1 MRRSCTGRTNLQD
14 LGRDG
19 SPVSCLM
26 KIGKGRKKM
35 RNKQRKSSAL
45 GSDAGCGSSLSCIV
59 WSLVGFGLVCFLFL
73 KHQADS
79 GQTHVYFSPLH
90 ATRKLEDI
98 EEDHFRLPPPH
109 KVNPRAVKRRGPRKQ
124 PKVIDDYLE
133 ESSAVHALFFPDQMA
148 VVDPT
153 KGGNDSMYFY
163 PGRVWLDT
171 DGNTIQAH
179 GGGIMY
185 DHKTARFYWYG
196 ENKDGPTYQAR
207 PKGTQRVDI
216 IGVSCYS
223 SKDLWSWTHEGIV
236 LRGEPSNVIHDLYK
250 SKVLERPKVIYN
262 DRTEKYIMWMHI
274 DDANYTKASV
284 GVAVSSSPTGPFTYL
299 YSFRPHGC
307 ESRDMTVFKD
317 DDGMAY
323 LFYSS
328 RDNTELHVSPL
339 TEDYLQITAAM
350 KRILIRRHREA
361 PAVFKHQGTYYMI
374 TSGCS
379 GWAPNRALAHAAESI
394 MGPWETLGNPCVGG
408 NRFYRLTTFLSQS
421 TFVLPLP
428 GLSGAFIFMADRW
441 SPSNLRDSRYV
452 WLPLFV
458 GGLADEPLD
467 YSFGFPLW
475 SRVSI
480 YWHKKWRLPEDWK
493 IANTANT

>member
-1 MRRSCTGRTNLQD
+1 
-14 LGRDG
+14 
-19 SPVSCLM
+19 M
-26 KIGKGRKKM
+26 KISKGRKKM

-45 GSDAGCGSSLSCIV
+45 GSDAGHGFSLSCIL
-59 WSLVGFGLVCFLFL
+59 WSLVGFGLVVCFISF
-73 KHQADS
+73 KYQADS
-79 GQTHVYFSPLH
+79 GQSRIYSSHLS
-90 ATRKLEDI
+90 ATRELEDI

-109 KVNPRAVKRRGPRKQ
+109 KVNPRAVKR
-124 PKVIDDYLE
+124 
-133 ESSAVHALFFPDQMA
+133 
-148 VVDPT
+148 
-153 KGGNDSMYFY
+153 
-163 PGRVWLDT
+163 VWLDT
-171 DGNTIQAH
+171 DGNAIQAH
-179 GGGIMY
+179 GGGVMY
-185 DHKTARFYWYG
+185 DDKTAKFYWYG
-196 ENKDGPTYQAR
+196 ENKDGLTYKPH
-207 PKGTQRVDI
+207 PKGAERVDI

-236 LRGEPSNVIHDLYK
+236 LPGEPTNLTHDLHK
-250 SKVLERPKVIYN
+250 LKVLERPKVIYN
-262 DRTEKYIMWMHI
+262 DRTGKYIMWMHI

-284 GVAVSSSPTGPFTYL
+284 GVAVSNSPTGPFTYL
-299 YSFRPHGC
+299 YSFRPHGFA
-307 ESRDMTVFKD
+307 SRDMTIFKD
-317 DDGMAY
+317 DDRTAY

-328 RDNTELHVSPL
+328 RGNTELHVSPL
-339 TEDYLQITAAM
+339 TDDYLHITAAM
-350 KRILIRRHREA
+350 KRILIRRFREA

-379 GWAPNRALAHAAESI
+379 GWAPNRALAHAADSI

-428 GLSGAFIFMADRW
+428 GLPGTFIFMADRW

-452 WLPLFV
+452 WLPLFI

-480 YWHKKWRLPEDWK
+480 YWHKKWRLPESWRVGY
-493 IANTANT
+493 T